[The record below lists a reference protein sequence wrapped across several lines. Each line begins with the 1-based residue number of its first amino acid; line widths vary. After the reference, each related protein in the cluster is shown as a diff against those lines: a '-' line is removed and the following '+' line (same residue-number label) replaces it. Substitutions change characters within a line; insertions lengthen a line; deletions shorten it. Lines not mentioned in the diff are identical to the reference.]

1 MANKTEKVCIHC
13 GEKVSADVEICPNC
27 GLNVEAV
34 SYTNEINNSEKEMGS
49 NINNNINAKKNHAF
63 DMINAK
69 ALNTKSILIS
79 GLAILFIVAIIVAIV
94 LTRKKSIIL
103 DDNTIGTVTTKENI
117 KQKFDV
123 DIKEPENADD
133 LQYVVESDNVA
144 KLAYKKIV
152 SDGQEMNFVL
162 RVSSSTEDIEKSI
175 GLTDSKGEDVEFA
188 YTPIMMTV
196 ICDDGSEITVESKV
210 ALDDTNQEMR
220 YMRALWYDNDK
231 YYSMV
236 TDNLYIREDFL
247 QEVNRV
253 IISNHELSEDGE
265 GIEIDTETETK
276 LEVETETQLKTE
288 ISK

>member
-49 NINNNINAKKNHAF
+49 NINNNINAKKNNAF

-288 ISK
+288 TSK